1 MIIHRLAALLTIP
14 LLVASAA
21 RAAPPDYATWLGGTS
36 QDIAYGAATAPDGT
50 LVIAGRTT
58 GITFP
63 FTPGG
68 PITPVATFSS
78 QPFVARVNRTVA
90 GSAGILF
97 ADYLG
102 GTGGDGG
109 GEARAVTVDGAGY
122 IYVVGWTQTW
132 TLPVVGGF
140 ATAPSDHNNGFLVK
154 LAPDGK
160 TILYSTYIGGGHNV
174 DEMDAVVVDDSGIAT
189 IAGHSASSNFPIKS
203 GFAGASQNGLFDAVI
218 LRIDTTKTGAASLL
232 WSTAYG
238 GSGDDTPAASIVL
251 LKGDDLPG
259 KKGEG
264 YEVYDKA
271 TAFANIEGVSGQQS
285 TVTSLR
291 VFGYLIG
298 ALVIGVF
305 FYVLTLQKIP
315 QIGVLKAIGAS
326 NLFVF
331 RQILLQVVGISLIGL
346 AISVPLAML
355 TDAGLRRLP
364 DAVPIAFTTG
374 TFVTTAALLLVTS
387 IVGTAF
393 SARQVIKVD
402 PIIALG
408 QQQ

>member
-1 MIIHRLAALLTIP
+1 MSETKSPRALRLNEADNIVVAVDTFAPGFSYGGVIASERVPRGHKMAIAPIAAGEPVRKFGQIIGFASKSIAPGQWVHEHNVECRDFERDYAFAQEARDEAILPESGRATFEGFCRANGKVGTRNYIAILTSVNCSASVARFMAEEIHRSGVLDQYPGIDGVIP
-14 LLVASAA
+14 L
-21 RAAPPDYATWLGGTS
+21 TH
-36 QDIAYGAATAPDGT
+36 
-50 LVIAGRTT
+50 
-58 GITFP
+58 
-63 FTPGG
+63 
-68 PITPVATFSS
+68 
-78 QPFVARVNRTVA
+78 
-90 GSAGILF
+90 
-97 ADYLG
+97 
-102 GTGGDGG
+102 GG
-109 GEARAVTVDGAGY
+109 GCALDV
-122 IYVVGWTQTW
+122 
-132 TLPVVGGF
+132 
-140 ATAPSDHNNGFLVK
+140 
-154 LAPDGK
+154 
-160 TILYSTYIGGGHNV
+160 
-174 DEMDAVVVDDSGIAT
+174 
-189 IAGHSASSNFPIKS
+189 
-203 GFAGASQNGLFDAVI
+203 
-218 LRIDTTKTGAASLL
+218 
-232 WSTAYG
+232 
-238 GSGDDTPAASIVL
+238 
-251 LKGDDLPG
+251 
-259 KKGEG
+259 KGEG